1 VIGSVRVC
9 FVCLG
14 NICRSPTAEAVFR
27 DLVAQADPPVAVE
40 VDSAGTA
47 RYHLGDL
54 SDPRARAVAGR
65 RGLVM
70 DHRAR
75 QFTAAELDDWDLVVA
90 MDRHNLRDLQAL
102 LRTPEQRE
110 RIVLLRA
117 FDAAAHARGELDVP
131 DPYYGDEAEFVE
143 ALEIIEA
150 GCAGLLAHLQE
161 GSSEARSA

>member
-1 VIGSVRVC
+1 VG
-9 FVCLG
+9 LG

-27 DLVAQADPPVAVE
+27 DLGARADPPLTVE

-54 SDPRARAVAGR
+54 ADPRARAVAGR

-75 QFTAAELDDWDLVVA
+75 QFAAAELDDWDLVVA
-90 MDRHNLRDLQAL
+90 MDGHNLRDLQAL
-102 LRTPEQRE
+102 ARTPAQRQ

-117 FDAAAHARGELDVP
+117 FDPVARAHGDLDVP
-131 DPYYGDEAEFVE
+131 DPYYGDETEFVE

-161 GSSEARSA
+161 AAAEARSA

>member
-1 VIGSVRVC
+1 VVRVC

-27 DLVAQADPPVAVE
+27 DLVARTDPPLDIE

-70 DHRAR
+70 VHRAR
-75 QFTAAELDDWDLVVA
+75 QFTSAELDEWELVVA

-102 LRTPEQRE
+102 ARTPEQRE
-110 RIVLLRA
+110 RIVLLRSYEPA
-117 FDAAAHARGELDVP
+117 ARGELDVP
-131 DPYYGDEAEFVE
+131 DPYYGDESEFVE

-150 GCAGLLAHLQE
+150 GCAGLLAHLRE
-161 GSSEARSA
+161 ATEARSA

>member
-1 VIGSVRVC
+1 VVRVC

-27 DLVAQADPPVAVE
+27 DLLSRSDPALDIE

-54 SDPRARAVAGR
+54 ADPRARAVAGR

-90 MDRHNLRDLQAL
+90 MDRHNLSDLHAL
-102 LRTPEQRE
+102 ARTPAQRE
-110 RIVLLRA
+110 RIVLLRS
-117 FDAAAHARGELDVP
+117 FDDAARIQGDLDVP
-131 DPYYGDEAEFVE
+131 DPYYGDETEFLE

-150 GCAGLLAHLQE
+150 GCAGLLAHLRE
-161 GSSEARSA
+161 RAAEARSA